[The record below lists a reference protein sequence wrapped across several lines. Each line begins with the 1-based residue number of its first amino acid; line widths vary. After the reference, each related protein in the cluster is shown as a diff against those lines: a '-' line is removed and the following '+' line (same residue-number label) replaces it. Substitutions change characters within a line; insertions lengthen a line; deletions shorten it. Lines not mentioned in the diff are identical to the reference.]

1 MNAREFFDLVS
12 QMREKQKQYF
22 STRDK
27 HVLAMSKSLENV
39 VDAEIARVNMILS
52 NNCSANNNNQQ

>member
-1 MNAREFFDLVS
+1 MNAKQFFDFVAN
-12 QMREKQKQYF
+12 MRAKQKQYF

-27 HVLAMSKSLENV
+27 RVLAMSKSLENV
-39 VDAEIARVNMILS
+39 IDAKIARVNKILS

>member
-27 HVLAMSKSLENV
+27 RVLAMSKSLENV